1 LNELIH
7 KRKWD
12 SKVFD
17 TGRIDDKERSIYG
30 TKLQNGL
37 HDIEP
42 DGSFVECDVKFMPYS
57 IGVSTDKVVR
67 SRCGEVRVSDT
78 ASESKDLIKIKTKKQ
93 CGISLKLKGH
103 RTYGPHFDT
112 LKDTYY
118 STNDGITLRYYP
130 NYKGVNIII
139 EIANPQTALNKY
151 RFSIK
156 EYGCTYEYVKT
167 DEGIHCISSTGED
180 DIHIKALYA
189 IDAKESYGEVSIDL
203 IGIVDGLMVIEKIVN
218 PIWLGNAVGPVK
230 VDPSVTIED
239 GVGGGVIVESMM
251 NAGVVNAN
259 YGARVNMNC
268 TDYTPTR
275 VNWAIRTVLTGHG
288 IGTVTLA
295 EYRLNCDQIT
305 GGGGFNCN
313 LWPILRQWNEGTQNG
328 AGEVGSI
335 CAAAARFSQE
345 NWTTNNARNAG
356 TDYDNTTATGSFTAP
371 VGTGA
376 YTVTLDNSIIQAR
389 VDGGTDYGD
398 VCHNVTD
405 TSSKSFRTETSESGN
420 KPQLY
425 IEYTEGVGGEF
436 PFFFDAGHY

>member
-1 LNELIH
+1 MIKHKDWDINEE
-7 KRKWD
+7 
-12 SKVFD
+12 SKGFD
-17 TGRIDDKERSIYG
+17 GEGKPIIGVTF
-30 TKLQNGL
+30 QNGL
-37 HDIEP
+37 NDIEP
-42 DGSFVECDVKFMPYS
+42 DGSFVPCDINIEEAV
-57 IGVSTDKVVR
+57 IGVTTHKVKR
-67 SRCGEVRVSDT
+67 GRYGELRFSDA
-78 ASESKDLIKIKTKKQ
+78 ASPNKHLCKIKDKNSNGRSIKYIDADSDLPDVANGKPKFVASN
-93 CGISLKLKGH
+93 GISIEHTPMYNGVKIELVVD
-103 RTYGPHFDT
+103 DT
-112 LKDTYY
+112 LTAPIEYTFSVKD
-118 STNDGITLRYYP
+118 
-130 NYKGVNIII
+130 
-139 EIANPQTALNKY
+139 
-151 RFSIK
+151 
-156 EYGCTYEYVKT
+156 YGQAYT
-167 DEGIHCISSTGED
+167 DELIDGAIVSTGED
-180 DIHIKALYA
+180 GKKVTFHAPYAEDANGDIGQVYYILLGK
-189 IDAKESYGEVSIDL
+189 
-203 IGIVDGLMVIEKIVN
+203 VDGYSRFKKVVDEA
-218 PIWLGNAVGPVK
+218 WLRSATAPVRI
-230 VDPSVTIED
+230 DPNVTIED

-376 YTVTLDNSIIQAR
+376 YTITLDNSIIQAR

-425 IEYTEGVGGEF
+425 IEYTEGGIQILRRRIEG
-436 PFFFDAGHY
+436 Y